1 MKQFGPI
8 TESSRVEATSVD
20 ATQHSPMT
28 ERVGRYLF
36 WALVAAVLL
45 ARAVYAPTSH
55 PVTADTFHQAKA
67 EVLR

>member
-8 TESSRVEATSVD
+8 TETSRVEASE
-20 ATQHSPMT
+20 HSPIT

-36 WALVAAVLL
+36 WALVIAVLF

-55 PVTADTFHQAKA
+55 PVTAGTFDQAKI
-67 EVLR
+67 EMVR